1 MAAQA
6 QPFSC
11 ARKMR
16 RLQQARILFERFIW
30 TVSMSFKT
38 KLILG
43 FGTALFLLVSSAV
56 LSYKSFVAD
65 DSDRAWVA
73 HTHLVMEK
81 LDNVLADLIDG
92 ETGVR
97 AFIISGDELYLQPY
111 REGLARIDQDVRD
124 LRTLTADNHQ
134 QQAELDRLE
143 PALRN
148 KLAEFA
154 EEIDLRKQKTGTND
168 QTLRQGIGKPT
179 MDRLRSQIAEMKSIE
194 RQLLLQRSNTADA
207 SSQKT
212 KRLIVAGNLLAIT
225 FLLFAGVVISREMR
239 RRRSAEEEVRELN
252 SQLERRVEERTAELR
267 ARERELSR
275 SNEELQQFAYVAS
288 HDLQEPLR
296 MVASFTQLLAKRY
309 NGQLDNDA
317 RDFIKFAVD
326 GATRMQTLIGD
337 LLTYSRVGTQMKP
350 LEPVSC
356 ERIVDQVLSTFRL
369 AISENHASITR
380 GPLPE
385 VMADRTQLSQLFQ
398 NLISNAMKFRRED
411 APRIHISA
419 EMNGAGWKFTVSD
432 NGIGI
437 QKEHEQRIFVI
448 FQRLHTKVEYPG
460 TGIGLA
466 ICKKIVERHGGRI
479 WIEPSPEHGTTFCFT
494 LTAARP
500 LKSGEGEQHADGT
513 RVGFN

>member
-1 MAAQA
+1 
-6 QPFSC
+6 
-11 ARKMR
+11 
-16 RLQQARILFERFIW
+16 
-30 TVSMSFKT
+30 MSFKT
-38 KLILG
+38 KIVLG
-43 FGTALFLLVSSAV
+43 FGTALALLLSSAV
-56 LSYKSFVAD
+56 LSYKSFLED

-73 HTHLVMEK
+73 HTHQVMGK
-81 LDNVLADLIDG
+81 LDNVLSDLIDG

-97 AFIISGDELYLQPY
+97 AFIISGDDLYLQPY
-111 REGLARIDQDVRD
+111 REGLARITEDVRD

-148 KLAEFA
+148 KLAELA
-154 EEIDLRKQKTGTND
+154 EEIELRKAGTND
-168 QTLRQGIGKPT
+168 VTLRKGIGKPT
-179 MDRLRSQIAEMKSIE
+179 MDRLRSQIAEMKANE
-194 RQLLLQRSNTADA
+194 QQLLAQRGKAADT
-207 SSQKT
+207 SSKRT

-225 FLLFAGVVISREMR
+225 FLVFAGVVIGGEMR
-239 RRRSAEEEVRELN
+239 MRRIAEDEVRDLN
-252 SQLERRVEERTAELR
+252 SKLEQRVEERTAELR

-326 GATRMQTLIGD
+326 GATRMQTLIAD

-356 ERIVDQVLSTFRL
+356 ERIVDQVLSSFRL

-398 NLISNAMKFRRED
+398 NLISNAIKFRRED

-494 LTAARP
+494 LVAAKP
-500 LKSGEGEQHADGT
+500 LKSVEGEQHADGT
-513 RVGFN
+513 RVRSN